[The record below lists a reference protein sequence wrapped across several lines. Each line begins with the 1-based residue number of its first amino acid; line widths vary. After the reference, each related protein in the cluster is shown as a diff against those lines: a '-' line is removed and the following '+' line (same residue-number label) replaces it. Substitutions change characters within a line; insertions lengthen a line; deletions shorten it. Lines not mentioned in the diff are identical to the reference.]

1 MTESAAPRRLL
12 VTGAAGFVGAHLL
25 AALRDK
31 WPAAELLAPDTDV
44 RDAAAVAALVKDA
57 APDSIVHLA
66 AISSVMQAAS
76 DQHEAWRVNLHGA
89 LHLAQAILAHAPACQ
104 LVFISSADAYGAS
117 FRAGTAL
124 DETALLAPMNIYGAT
139 KAAADLAMGAL
150 SAQGLRV
157 VRLRAFN
164 HIGPGQSADF
174 VVASFARQIAR
185 IEAGLQPPVLR
196 VGRLD
201 TYRDFLDVRDVC
213 AAYVACIAR
222 RDTLA
227 PGLILNIAS
236 GQARR
241 IGDVLGEMLAASG
254 VTAEVQADAPL
265 VRDTDIMRACGD
277 AGLAGSLLDWAPRI
291 AWADTLR
298 AVLGDWRARVA

>member
-1 MTESAAPRRLL
+1 
-12 VTGAAGFVGAHLL
+12 
-25 AALRDK
+25 
-31 WPAAELLAPDTDV
+31 
-44 RDAAAVAALVKDA
+44 
-57 APDSIVHLA
+57 
-66 AISSVMQAAS
+66 
-76 DQHEAWRVNLHGA
+76 
-89 LHLAQAILAHAPACQ
+89 
-104 LVFISSADAYGAS
+104 
-117 FRAGTAL
+117 
-124 DETALLAPMNIYGAT
+124 
-139 KAAADLAMGAL
+139 
-150 SAQGLRV
+150 
-157 VRLRAFN
+157 
-164 HIGPGQSADF
+164 
-174 VVASFARQIAR
+174 
-185 IEAGLQPPVLR
+185 LQPPVLR